1 MLYISI
7 FHNKIWKY
15 DVKSRFVVAY
25 MFVTMYKT
33 IVPIGGVVK
42 CGHHRCT
49 LSHLTHN
56 LDEYVCSYTTILE
69 LSTVEYKLST
79 VEYSRIRML

>member
-1 MLYISI
+1 
-7 FHNKIWKY
+7 
-15 DVKSRFVVAY
+15 

-42 CGHHRCT
+42 CGHHGCT
-49 LSHLTHN
+49 LSHLTYN

-69 LSTVEYKLST
+69 LSTVEYNLST
-79 VEYSRIRML
+79 VEYSSFVCCRCVTFRRY